1 MEIRRFTENDLEAY
15 RRVRLQALR
24 DHPEA
29 FGDSY
34 DQAVERPMSQT
45 VESFRKQKDSE
56 TIFMLGAFEDGELL
70 GTIFFRREE
79 PLKMQH
85 IAHINAMYTLPEVRG
100 RGVGKALLQRII
112 ELARQMPG
120 LLQLEL
126 NVTVGNAAARELYT
140 ACGFETYGIQPRG
153 LKVDEK
159 FYDLEYMVLRLD

>member
-1 MEIRRFTENDLEAY
+1 MEIRRFVEEDLAEY

-29 FGDSY
+29 FGESY
-34 DQAVERPMSQT
+34 EQAVERPLSQT
-45 VESFRKQKDSE
+45 IESFRKQKDSE
-56 TIFMLGAFEDGELL
+56 TIFMLGAFEGEELL
-70 GTIFFRREE
+70 GTIFFRRDE

-85 IAHINAMYTLPEVRG
+85 IGHIGAMYTVPEVRG
-100 RGVGKALLQRII
+100 MGVGKALLERVI

-126 NVTVGNAAARELYT
+126 NVTAGNATARSLYT
-140 ACGFETYGIQPRG
+140 ACGFETYGVQPRG
-153 LKVDEK
+153 LKVGEK